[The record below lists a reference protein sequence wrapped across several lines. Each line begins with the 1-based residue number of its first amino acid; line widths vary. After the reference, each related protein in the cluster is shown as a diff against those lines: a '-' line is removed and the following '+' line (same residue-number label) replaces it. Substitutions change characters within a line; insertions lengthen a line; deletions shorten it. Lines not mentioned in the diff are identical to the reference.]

1 MLFDGIDQ
9 CTSLR
14 FVSINRGM
22 RFDVLH
28 VSSSDITLEIYFRR
42 AIRSKSSILQ
52 INRPYIQSPDVQD
65 HSLQLKKNNTDQIK
79 HLPKNAW
86 TWQKNWLTMKAY
98 TTENHLQIHKKQ
110 WINLNDWSACSSRV
124 SSGCYL
130 KITPWIHHSKSFPVQ
145 REEYTEYLLSFGA
158 DKVQS
163 KPEHKYNHKNTI
175 LFCFSPC
182 AHQGYP

>member
-1 MLFDGIDQ
+1 M
-9 CTSLR
+9 
-14 FVSINRGM
+14 
-22 RFDVLH
+22 
-28 VSSSDITLEIYFRR
+28 
-42 AIRSKSSILQ
+42 
-52 INRPYIQSPDVQD
+52 
-65 HSLQLKKNNTDQIK
+65 
-79 HLPKNAW
+79 PKNAW
-86 TWQKNWLTMKAY
+86 TWQKNWLIMKAY

-163 KPEHKYNHKNTI
+163 KPERTLQPQEYKNTI

-182 AHQGYP
+182 AHHHKTSLGKTACRIYSSENLTYMILSFFTITFLSLFYGAFKNY